1 MEWDFI
7 VGRGGGAVG
16 SHFSQSFVCP
26 LQKHCLLSLTSSW
39 ALTFGTSPQR
49 TWTMCL
55 YSSQVTCPWCHLL
68 YASFLCL
75 SLEVLPIHPQKSPG
89 IFAWLPTHVFWAL
102 SSLQGNKKPYSMGL
116 QQKSLKRHILFSLL
130 GKKSLAVKSDEC
142 CLLHTASSELQMLLP
157 WEHPGETWCC
167 IHMWKGCIFMSV
179 SDRSGGQ
186 WCGKDEN
193 CCGVLHGVLK
203 QGSLSVNLA
212 GDNLLKQVV
221 TDRE

>member
-1 MEWDFI
+1 MRFYSRK
-7 VGRGGGAVG
+7 GRGSSGLTLFPVFCLSPTEALLVVFDIQLGFNFRDLTPAYLNNVSVFLTGYLSLMPPSLCFLFVFEFGGAPCSPTEV
-16 SHFSQSFVCP
+16 SWHFC
-26 LQKHCLLSLTSSW
+26 LTSH
-39 ALTFGTSPQR
+39 
-49 TWTMCL
+49 
-55 YSSQVTCPWCHLL
+55 TC
-68 YASFLCL
+68 FLG
-75 SLEVLPIHPQKSPG
+75 SLFPPG
-89 IFAWLPTHVFWAL
+89 
-102 SSLQGNKKPYSMGL
+102 PYSMGL